1 MNNVRRSGH
10 KWKLFSLRDTKAHLF
25 LTESR
30 ENKQNI
36 ALVDVNMSNILTSFV
51 KIKKQYFKIWVKVM
65 YHILILQWYAYAD
78 QIL

>member
-1 MNNVRRSGH
+1 MEAV
-10 KWKLFSLRDTKAHLF
+10 FSQGYQSTF
-25 LTESR
+25 VLTESR

-36 ALVDVNMSNILTSFV
+36 ALVDVNMINILTSFV

>member
-30 ENKQNI
+30 ENKHI

-65 YHILILQWYAYAD
+65 YHILILQ
-78 QIL
+78 

>member
-51 KIKKQYFKIWVKVM
+51 KITNNTLKFG
-65 YHILILQWYAYAD
+65 
-78 QIL
+78 

>member
-25 LTESR
+25 LTESN

-51 KIKKQYFKIWVKVM
+51 KIKKQYFKIRVKVM
-65 YHILILQWYAYAD
+65 YHILILQ
-78 QIL
+78 

>member
-36 ALVDVNMSNILTSFV
+36 ALVDVNMSNTLTSFV
-51 KIKKQYFKIWVKVM
+51 KIKKQYFKIRVKVM
-65 YHILILQWYAYAD
+65 YHILILQ
-78 QIL
+78 

>member
-36 ALVDVNMSNILTSFV
+36 ALVDVSMSNILTSFV
-51 KIKKQYFKIWVKVM
+51 KIKKQYFKIWMKVM

>member
-1 MNNVRRSGH
+1 MNNERRSGH

-51 KIKKQYFKIWVKVM
+51 KIKNNTLKFG
-65 YHILILQWYAYAD
+65 
-78 QIL
+78 

>member
-10 KWKLFSLRDTKAHLF
+10 KWKLFSLRDTKSHLF

-65 YHILILQWYAYAD
+65 YHILILQ
-78 QIL
+78 

>member
-65 YHILILQWYAYAD
+65 YHILILQRYAYAD

>member
-1 MNNVRRSGH
+1 MNNERRSGH

-36 ALVDVNMSNILTSFV
+36 ALVDVNMINILTSFV
-51 KIKKQYFKIWVKVM
+51 EITNNNLKFG
-65 YHILILQWYAYAD
+65 
-78 QIL
+78 

>member
-1 MNNVRRSGH
+1 MEAV
-10 KWKLFSLRDTKAHLF
+10 FSQGYQSTF
-25 LTESR
+25 VLTESR

-65 YHILILQWYAYAD
+65 YHILILQ
-78 QIL
+78 

>member
-51 KIKKQYFKIWVKVM
+51 KIKKQYFKIRVKVM

>member
-51 KIKKQYFKIWVKVM
+51 KIKKQYFKIWVKVI
-65 YHILILQWYAYAD
+65 YHILILQ
-78 QIL
+78 

>member
-51 KIKKQYFKIWVKVM
+51 KIKKQYFKIWMKVM

>member
-25 LTESR
+25 LNESR

-65 YHILILQWYAYAD
+65 YHILILQ
-78 QIL
+78 

>member
-36 ALVDVNMSNILTSFV
+36 ALIDVNMSNILTSFV

-78 QIL
+78 QKL

>member
-1 MNNVRRSGH
+1 MEA
-10 KWKLFSLRDTKAHLF
+10 DTKAHLF

-78 QIL
+78 QI

>member
-1 MNNVRRSGH
+1 MNNERRSGH

-36 ALVDVNMSNILTSFV
+36 ALLDVNMINILTSFV
-51 KIKKQYFKIWVKVM
+51 EITNNNLK
-65 YHILILQWYAYAD
+65 LG
-78 QIL
+78 

>member
-36 ALVDVNMSNILTSFV
+36 ALLDVNMINILTSFV
-51 KIKKQYFKIWVKVM
+51 EITNNNLK
-65 YHILILQWYAYAD
+65 LG
-78 QIL
+78 

>member
-36 ALVDVNMSNILTSFV
+36 ALVDVNMINILTSFV
-51 KIKKQYFKIWVKVM
+51 EITNNNLKFG
-65 YHILILQWYAYAD
+65 
-78 QIL
+78 